1 MNQPSTNHPLSA
13 TATYERA
20 RRLGNLAM
28 WSVDLQCRR
37 LRSTE
42 PEDEAFL
49 FRKWADFGFLVVALT
64 RLRRAASLAAECP
77 EIRSVIE
84 PAIRQ
89 FDCAVPDRK
98 RMRDVAEH
106 IDDYALDRGRSR
118 SVAHH
123 SLEVSSLNDDGPTLE
138 WLEARLNAEEALR
151 AAQELFCAIQEAS
164 SAFQPHT

>member
-1 MNQPSTNHPLSA
+1 MSPLTA
-13 TATYERA
+13 AATYERA
-20 RRLGNLAM
+20 RRLANLAV

-42 PEDEAFL
+42 PEDEVFL

-64 RLRRAASLAAECP
+64 RLRRAASLAAELP
-77 EIRSVIE
+77 EIRLLVQ
-84 PAIRQ
+84 PALRQ
-89 FDCAVPDRK
+89 FDLSVPDLK

-118 SVAHH
+118 SVARN

-138 WLEARLNAEEALR
+138 WLEARLNAEEALH
-151 AAQELFCAIQEAS
+151 AAQRLFRAIQEAS
-164 SAFQPHT
+164 SAFQPRT